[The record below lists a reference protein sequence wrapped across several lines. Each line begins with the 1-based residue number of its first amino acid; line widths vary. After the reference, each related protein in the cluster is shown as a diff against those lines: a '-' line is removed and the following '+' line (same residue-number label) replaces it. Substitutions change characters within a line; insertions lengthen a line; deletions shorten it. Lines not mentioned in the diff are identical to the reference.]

1 MKQALIAVMA
11 IIILVSVSCTNKSN
25 EPGLT
30 PETKTTPHKNETIGT
45 NESQVI
51 QITNDLGQ
59 TIPDARLLLGDIDAT
74 GGNWLIANEK
84 GYVTIPATW
93 TNNQDITIE
102 APGYVRVTTK
112 DQSPKPINVVLRK
125 KSQLP
130 SLSMKGTVSGI
141 TTKDKDGYVDFAIA
155 LDSMTK
161 RDLLNFNINKIVSPW
176 TEKMSVM
183 GFEFPIPQNIFVPKQ
198 KESYILAV
206 TLQKPWFNLFYDS
219 YGKKSIYTIQGKFPM
234 KKVISELQ
242 NKKPYYELVNLFD
255 FSSSGQLSYDF
266 LTTTTQ
272 PTLNSA
278 QIKLD
283 KNYSVKAPKVDTG
296 QVALGI
302 SAFKDAGSFQPL
314 DVKYM
319 LSEQTVK
326 FKSTATALPYFIGVV
341 KNSTEFEGDTANAER
356 MSVSIDAPSAT
367 MNYLPLMNQ
376 PTWLSSANLQIDL
389 PVVSPNEFEDHGMVI
404 VISEMQSITL
414 PDGKITKYKIPIW
427 ELHTAHWSSHI
438 TVPQIDTPNST
449 PKRVEV
455 TLLAKKVDTS
465 GQQNP
470 LTIVSTHEERVE
482 TSTHLTKS
490 ARDY

>member
-1 MKQALIAVMA
+1 MKQALIAAMA
-11 IIILVSVSCTNKSN
+11 TILLVTISCTNKSN
-25 EPGLT
+25 DRVHNQDDRS
-30 PETKTTPHKNETIGT
+30 TPHKNETIET
-45 NESQVI
+45 SESQII
-51 QITNDLGQ
+51 QISNDQGQ
-59 TIPDARLLLGDIDAT
+59 SIPDARLLLGDADTT
-74 GGNWLIANEK
+74 GSNWLVTNEK
-84 GYVTIPATW
+84 GQVAIPTTW
-93 TNNQDITIE
+93 TQNQDVTIE
-102 APGYVRVTTK
+102 APGYVRVTIK
-112 DQSPKPINVVLRK
+112 DQSPKPMNVVLRK
-125 KSQLP
+125 KSQVP

-155 LDSMTK
+155 LDSMAK
-161 RDLLNFNINKIVSPW
+161 KDLLNFNINKIVSPW
-176 TEKMSVM
+176 TEKISVM

-198 KESYILAV
+198 KESYILTV

-266 LTTTTQ
+266 LSTTDQ
-272 PTLNSA
+272 PTVNST

-283 KNYSVKAPKVDTG
+283 KEYSVTAPKVDNG

-302 SAFKDAGSFQPL
+302 SAFKDSGSYQPL

-319 LSEQTVK
+319 QSEQTVK
-326 FKSTATALPYFIGVV
+326 FKSTATTAPYFIGVV
-341 KNSTEFEGDTANAER
+341 KNSSEFEGDSANAER

-367 MNYLPLMNQ
+367 INYLPLMNQ
-376 PTWLSSANLQIDL
+376 PTWVSTTNLQIDV
-389 PVVSPNEFEDHGMVI
+389 PTVSPTDFEDQGMV
-404 VISEMQSITL
+404 VVVSEMQSITL
-414 PDGKITKYKIPIW
+414 PDGKVTKYKIPVW
-427 ELHTAHWSSHI
+427 EVHTAQWSSHLAI
-438 TVPQIDTPNST
+438 PNIDTPNST

-470 LTIVSTHEERVE
+470 LTIISTHEERVE
-482 TSTHLTKS
+482 ASTHLTKS